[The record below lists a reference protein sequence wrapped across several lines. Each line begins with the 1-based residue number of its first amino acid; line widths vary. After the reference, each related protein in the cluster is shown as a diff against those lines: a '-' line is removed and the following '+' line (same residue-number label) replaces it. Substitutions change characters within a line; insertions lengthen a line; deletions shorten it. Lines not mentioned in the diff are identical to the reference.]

1 MTISQPSENAS
12 GRDISCNWRT
22 FPVADDRIYLFLRIA
37 KRGYIDAFSR
47 GELWMNPLSFFSQM
61 EGDIARGDPHEGDGL
76 WMQPTTDVLSVK
88 IGETWV
94 PISGLLGPISWRR
107 QLELRSNVFCL
118 SALPVE
124 AEVSFDSRNHQFGDT
139 VAFLTDPHEFLRRVR
154 QAATAHGFNL
164 MYRGVEYVDP
174 RVHSGEMGLFRK
186 SSEFSHQR
194 EFRIALSPGKGA
206 PYTLLIG
213 DISDLVAVAPVEQ
226 LGTIIASIRRAG

>member
-1 MTISQPSENAS
+1 M
-12 GRDISCNWRT
+12 
-22 FPVADDRIYLFLRIA
+22 ADDRIYLFLKIA
-37 KRGYIDAFSR
+37 KRCYIEAFSR

-61 EGDIARGDPHEGDGL
+61 EGDIARSDPHEGDGL
-76 WMQPTTDVLSVK
+76 WMQPTTHVLSVK
-88 IGETWV
+88 NGESWV

-124 AEVSFDSRNHQFGDT
+124 AGVSFDPRNDQFGDT
-139 VAFLTDPHEFLRRVR
+139 VAFLTNPHEFLRRVR
-154 QAATAHGFNL
+154 QAASEHGFNL

-174 RVHSGEMGLFRK
+174 TGYSGELGLFRK

-194 EFRIALSPGKGA
+194 EFRIALSPGEGA